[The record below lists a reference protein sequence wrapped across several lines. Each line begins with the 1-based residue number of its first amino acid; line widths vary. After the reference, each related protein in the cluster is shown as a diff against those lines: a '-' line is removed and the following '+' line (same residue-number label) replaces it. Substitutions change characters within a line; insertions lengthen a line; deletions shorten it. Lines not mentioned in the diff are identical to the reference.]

1 MQLVLLV
8 ASVLAHNVPINP
20 LLGEG
25 GYPDCV
31 NSASPEGT
39 NKAESPRVEQQK
51 DLFSRFSSPL
61 RAEL

>member
-39 NKAESPRVEQQK
+39 NKAESPRVEQQGP
-51 DLFSRFSSPL
+51 FSRFLPL
-61 RAEL
+61 